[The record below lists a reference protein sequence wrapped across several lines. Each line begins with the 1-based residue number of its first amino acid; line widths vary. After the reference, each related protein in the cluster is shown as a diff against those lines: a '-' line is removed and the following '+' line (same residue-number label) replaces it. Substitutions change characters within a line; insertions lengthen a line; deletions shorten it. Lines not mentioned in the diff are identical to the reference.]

1 MNKAKKVIKCTHCH
15 LMKGISWISFI
26 YMMVDIS
33 REKDQ
38 MSSSWEFKSRSV
50 LWKQKKRIS
59 VKENY
64 GKLGESE
71 TLFSLFH
78 LVPSHA
84 CSSFCS
90 RFLFYNHW
98 NEKQKKRWEQKSW
111 ASVIYSRLCVCFYVH
126 CNLFRMIIILFVN
139 SHKALSFTKYC
150 QQLLFGEFAVSNWV
164 FLNNSIKSISTN

>member
-1 MNKAKKVIKCTHCH
+1 MNFYRGNFLLRDMWNMNKAKKVIKCTHCH

-26 YMMVDIS
+26 YMMVVDIS

-98 NEKQKKRWEQKSW
+98 NEKQKKDESKKAELPWYIH
-111 ASVIYSRLCVCFYVH
+111 AYVCAFMYIVIYL
-126 CNLFRMIIILFVN
+126 
-139 SHKALSFTKYC
+139 
-150 QQLLFGEFAVSNWV
+150 GW
-164 FLNNSIKSISTN
+164 

>member
-15 LMKGISWISFI
+15 LMKGISWISFM
-26 YMMVDIS
+26 YTWRLNLS

-71 TLFSLFH
+71 TLFPSSISSLLMH
-78 LVPSHA
+78 ARRSALVSCSIIIEMRNKKKDESKKAELQWYIHA
-84 CSSFCS
+84 
-90 RFLFYNHW
+90 Y
-98 NEKQKKRWEQKSW
+98 
-111 ASVIYSRLCVCFYVH
+111 VCFYVH
-126 CNLFRMIIILFVN
+126 SNLFRMIIILFVN
-139 SHKALSFTKYC
+139 SHKALSSTKYC
-150 QQLLFGEFAVSNWV
+150 QQLWMSRKWIL
-164 FLNNSIKSISTN
+164 LNTWQYN